1 MIAVA
6 KRRKAAA
13 VAKRGKGGLSALIA
27 RDMKDRKKRAGD
39 IPASARS
46 AAHKAREL
54 AEQLESIAEAL
65 DDPDTPKPKQS
76 KLTALVGGVARS
88 FHGVEERQ
96 GEWFLLFNL
105 IQQASDITFEKQAD
119 PWRLAIN
126 VLRANIKTVFP
137 GLWEKLDVRLLR
149 VVLTRWP
156 HGKGKTEGTRT
167 HGVAVDR
174 KLETLRQA
182 LTALREDP
190 VYGHLCIEGSH
201 LVKLFERWKKH
212 LRALD

>member
-1 MIAVA
+1 MT
-6 KRRKAAA
+6 A
-13 VAKRGKGGLSALIA
+13 VAKRGKAAVRTRSGAGLAALIA
-27 RDMKDRKKRAGD
+27 RDLKDRKKRAGD
-39 IPASARS
+39 IPASAR
-46 AAHKAREL
+46 AAAQKAREL

-65 DDPDTPKPKQS
+65 DDPDTLKPKQT

-105 IQQASDITFEKQAD
+105 IQQATDITFEKQAD

-156 HGKGKTEGTRT
+156 RGKGMIEGART
-167 HGVAVDR
+167 HGAPVDK

-182 LTALREDP
+182 LTALQEDP

-201 LVKLFERWKKH
+201 LVKLYDRWKKH